1 MHGEKVDFRQWLAER
16 SKDAV
21 LDTAGLIPFSHWMT
35 PPNVPKRFS
44 TQMYLYFVPVAEE
57 GNASVQPTSDRLEN
71 TEAVFRRAGEWVE
84 LSRRGEII
92 LFPPQ
97 FLLLSLVGGWLDG
110 GGEGSVEGRREG
122 LRAFV
127 EREGWGEKYISPL
140 SLGHDILGDGR
151 TVLGID
157 KPGLELVG
165 SGLSGDKERVV
176 LVSFRKEGPR
186 KVDWGWRRE
195 VMEQVRKRKGGGEV
209 KEPERRYAPDDDG
222 EVAKGKESKL

>member
-71 TEAVFRRAGEWVE
+71 TEAVFRSAGEWVE

-165 SGLSGDKERVV
+165 SGLGGDTERVV